1 MTKKVPSKI
10 YDFNY
15 ESGQT
20 VYESELKTK
29 TQHIISI
36 YIDES
41 VTKSDNLISKAFII
55 LDDIEELFS
64 KSMIRLTEI
73 ANDSTHENYQTI
85 KDFIDFHLEE
95 LDEEI
100 HPQFFGVENVKNLT
114 LIEVVKLLK
123 PKGVGVHMEEEQDFI
138 ITLDFTYNIE
148 MTDQLLAVTFDS
160 KANIISIAW
169 ES

>member
-41 VTKSDNLISKAFII
+41 VTKSDNLITSAFII

-64 KSMIRLTEI
+64 KSMNKLIEI

>member
-10 YDFNY
+10 YNFNY

-29 TQHIISI
+29 AQHIISI

-100 HPQFFGVENVKNLT
+100 HPQFFGIENVKNLT

-160 KANIISIAW
+160 KTSIISIAW